1 MAFSKRPIY
10 YFDNKDSLGIDEIPI
25 GRLLIVCD
33 CDSALYFKENNIGL
47 SRFSTIQNAID
58 SHNIIKYYYSK
69 EEIDRLLDPTLI
81 ASGNNIDFAT
91 GTNFKIFATIADLT
105 VANSTNLVG
114 QSGNIIIENTENI
127 INLDPKFI
135 STYNPDDAL
144 GTEVLEYFIESET
157 KIHIGR
163 KFPPNF
169 GI

>member
-69 EEIDRLLDPTLI
+69 EEIDRLLDP
-81 ASGNNIDFAT
+81 
-91 GTNFKIFATIADLT
+91 
-105 VANSTNLVG
+105 
-114 QSGNIIIENTENI
+114 
-127 INLDPKFI
+127 KFI
-135 STYNPDDAL
+135 STDDAF
-144 GTEVLEYFIESET
+144 GTEVLEYFIERNQNSY
-157 KIHIGR
+157 R
-163 KFPPNF
+163 
-169 GI
+169 